1 MIWRDENFPWDNLS
15 QKWTGNDAGNGGIVG
30 RENRESRNNIFTFSK
45 PHSPKKK
52 KLTVILSSDF
62 YQLVVRNEWT

>member
-15 QKWTGNDAGNGGIVG
+15 QKWTGNDAGNGEIVG

-52 KLTVILSSDF
+52 INCDTFIRFLSISG
-62 YQLVVRNEWT
+62 